1 MKHILK
7 LAGMIAAVIIA
18 SSCSTSHTLVD
29 DQGNPLSK
37 EQIKQY
43 QATLDSLTVAAASNA
58 VETHDFVVEADK
70 LVFRDGSTAY
80 VTPSTNF
87 ISLIGKKAVVQVS
100 PFRSGGGPNGVGGI
114 TLNGTTSDIKITQ
127 DKRGNTDLSMIV
139 TGPVMSATVTMT
151 LYKGTDRA
159 TVRISSNFR
168 NSKVTLEGR
177 VMPSEMSTV
186 VKGNSI

>member
-1 MKHILK
+1 MKQILT
-7 LAGMIAAVIIA
+7 LAGMMAAVIIA

-37 EQIKQY
+37 EQLKQY
-43 QATLDSLTVAAASNA
+43 QATLDSLTVAAAHNA
-58 VETHDFVVEADK
+58 VESHDFVVEADK
-70 LVFRDGSTAY
+70 LVFRDGSAAY

-87 ISLIGKKAVVQVS
+87 ISLIGNKAVVQVS
-100 PFRSGGGPNGVGGI
+100 PFRSFGGPNGVGGI
-114 TLNGTTSDIKITQ
+114 TLNGTTSTIKITH